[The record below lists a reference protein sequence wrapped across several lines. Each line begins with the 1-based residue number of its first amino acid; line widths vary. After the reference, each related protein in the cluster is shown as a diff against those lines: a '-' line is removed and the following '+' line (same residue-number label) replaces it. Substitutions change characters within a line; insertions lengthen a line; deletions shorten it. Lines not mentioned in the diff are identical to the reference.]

1 MEETA
6 LAKNKKSLAG
16 TNPAETVKSKDIR
29 VKSLRPLPNDRP
41 IASNV
46 SVGTDELMGYLD

>member
-6 LAKNKKSLAG
+6 LAKNKQSLAG
-16 TNPAETVKSKDIR
+16 TNQAEISKSKDIR
-29 VKSLRPLPNDRP
+29 IKSLRPLPHGRP